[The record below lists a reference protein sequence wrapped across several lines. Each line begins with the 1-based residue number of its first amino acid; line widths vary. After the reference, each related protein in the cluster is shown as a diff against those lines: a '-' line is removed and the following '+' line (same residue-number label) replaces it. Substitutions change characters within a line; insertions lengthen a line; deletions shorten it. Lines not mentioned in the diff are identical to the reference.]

1 MKNLL
6 ARWGVTLSLVGATLL
21 GTVALTSMPAR
32 ALPEQDVVRKLQRVP
47 VFTITNAE
55 GAPLVVEVADEENQA
70 SIVGVFI
77 SKQAAEAY
85 VERLK
90 SQNPEVGNAVQV
102 VPLSLAEIYQRAQQ
116 SEEDKIVFELVPV
129 RSQVDAALSLL
140 RQEGQEVERFPGV
153 PLFFARGGEDG
164 GFLTVTRG
172 ENQVVPFFFNKE
184 DLQGMLDKLSESNPD
199 QIPNIEIDVVNLL
212 QVIRTLKTNDDPQL
226 NQIVLVP
233 SRESMEFLRSLQPPQ
248 PPQNENQ

>member
-6 ARWGVTLSLVGATLL
+6 ARWGVTLSLMCTTLL
-21 GTVALTSMPAR
+21 GTVALTSMQAR
-32 ALPEQDVVRKLQRVP
+32 ALPEQNVVQKLRRVP

-85 VERLK
+85 VQRLK

-102 VPLSLAEIYQRAQQ
+102 VPLSLAEIYQRSQKNN
-116 SEEDKIVFELVPV
+116 EDRIVFELVPV
-129 RSQVDAALSLL
+129 KEQVEAALSLL
-140 RQEGQEVERFPGV
+140 RQEGQEVERFLGV

-164 GFLTVTRG
+164 GLLTVQRG
-172 ENQVVPFFFNKE
+172 ENQEVPFFFNKE
-184 DLQGMLDKLSESNPD
+184 DLQVLLDKLKETNPN

-212 QVIRTLKTNDDPQL
+212 QVIRTLKTKDDPQL
-226 NQIVLVP
+226 NQVVLVP
-233 SRESMEFLRSLQPPQ
+233 SRESVKYLRSLQSS
-248 PPQNENQ
+248 QNGNE

>member
-1 MKNLL
+1 MQ
-6 ARWGVTLSLVGATLL
+6 
-21 GTVALTSMPAR
+21 AR
-32 ALPEQDVVRKLQRVP
+32 ALPEQNVVQKLRRVP

-85 VERLK
+85 VQRLK

-102 VPLSLAEIYQRAQQ
+102 VPLSLAEIYQRSQKNN
-116 SEEDKIVFELVPV
+116 EDRIVFELVPV
-129 RSQVDAALSLL
+129 KEQVEAALSLL
-140 RQEGQEVERFPGV
+140 RQEGQEVERFLGV

-164 GFLTVTRG
+164 GLLTVQRG
-172 ENQVVPFFFNKE
+172 ENQEVPFFFNKE
-184 DLQGMLDKLSESNPD
+184 DLQVLLDKLKETNPN

-212 QVIRTLKTNDDPQL
+212 QVIRTLKTKDDPQL
-226 NQIVLVP
+226 NQVVLVP
-233 SRESMEFLRSLQPPQ
+233 SRESVKYLRSLQSS
-248 PPQNENQ
+248 QNGNE

>member
-6 ARWGVTLSLVGATLL
+6 ARWGVTLSLVGTTLL
-21 GTVALTSMPAR
+21 GTVALTSMQAR
-32 ALPEQDVVRKLQRVP
+32 ALPEQDVVQKLRRVP

-70 SIVGVFI
+70 SIVEVFI

-85 VERLK
+85 VQRLK

-102 VPLSLAEIYQRAQQ
+102 VPLSLAEIYQRAQRNN
-116 SEEDKIVFELVPV
+116 EERIVFELVPV
-129 RSQVDAALSLL
+129 RVQVEAALSLL

-153 PLFFARGGEDG
+153 PLFFARGGEDRRV
-164 GFLTVTRG
+164 LTVQRG
-172 ENQVVPFFFNKE
+172 ENQEVPFFFNKE
-184 DLQGMLDKLSESNPD
+184 DLQGILDEQKETNPN

-212 QVIRTLKTNDDPQL
+212 QVIWTLKTEDDPQL
-226 NQIVLVP
+226 NQVVLVP
-233 SRESMEFLRSLQPPQ
+233 SRESVEYLRSLQSS
-248 PPQNENQ
+248 QNGNE

>member
-6 ARWGVTLSLVGATLL
+6 ARWGVTLSLVGTTFL
-21 GTVALTSMPAR
+21 GTVALTSMQAR
-32 ALPEQDVVRKLQRVP
+32 ALPEQAVVQKLRQVP
-47 VFTITNAE
+47 VFTIANAE
-55 GAPLVVEVADEENQA
+55 GAPLVVEVADEEKKA

-85 VERLK
+85 VEKLK
-90 SQNPEVGNAVQV
+90 SQNPEVGNVVQV
-102 VPLSLAEIYQRAQQ
+102 VPLSLAEVYQRAQQ
-116 SEEDKIVFELVPV
+116 NNEERIVFELVPV
-129 RSQVDAALSLL
+129 KEQVDAALSLL

-164 GFLTVTRG
+164 GFLTVKRG

-184 DLQGMLDKLSESNPD
+184 DLQGMLDRVKESS
-199 QIPNIEIDVVNLL
+199 PNQVPEIEIDVVNLL
-212 QVIRTLKTNDDPQL
+212 EVIRTLKTNEDPQL

-233 SRESMEFLRSLQPPQ
+233 SRESLEYVRSLQPPQ
-248 PPQNENQ
+248 NGNE

>member
-6 ARWGVTLSLVGATLL
+6 ARWGVTLSLMCTTLL
-21 GTVALTSMPAR
+21 GTVALTSMQAR
-32 ALPEQDVVRKLQRVP
+32 ALPEQDVVQKLRRVP

-85 VERLK
+85 VQRLK

-102 VPLSLAEIYQRAQQ
+102 VPLSLAEIYQRSQQ
-116 SEEDKIVFELVPV
+116 NNEDRIVFELVPMKE
-129 RSQVDAALSLL
+129 QVEAALSLL

-164 GFLTVTRG
+164 GFLTVQRG

-184 DLQGMLDKLSESNPD
+184 DLQGMLDKLKETNSN

-212 QVIRTLKTNDDPQL
+212 QVIRTLKTKDDPQL
-226 NQIVLVP
+226 NQVVLVP
-233 SRESMEFLRSLQPPQ
+233 SRESVEYLRSLQSS
-248 PPQNENQ
+248 QNGNE